1 MRRGNVYARMVEQ
14 QQVKGSDATEDQK
27 PSKTSSRQRKMSTNS
42 TKANAA
48 GTAVTED
55 DEVKKKKA
63 LPGIVDA
70 WAVPIV

>member
-14 QQVKGSDATEDQK
+14 QQVKGSDATEDEK

-55 DEVKKKKA
+55 DEVKNT

-70 WAVPIV
+70 WLFQLFKT